1 MLSLAPLHNIRPKYL
16 ALFHYS
22 ARLKHLFWTLV
33 EFKFLKKMKLLYC
46 SSWQFQCLL
55 EFQGAI
61 QMTKKLRFDEVKV
74 TARDYRGRNFIQ
86 FTFALRLFIFI
97 ALLFFLLSF
106 NAYFTQFLLTF
117 NRNSVASTHCSLT
130 CKNMSRYWKIELEK
144 SLFISRRFA

>member
-1 MLSLAPLHNIRPKYL
+1 
-16 ALFHYS
+16 
-22 ARLKHLFWTLV
+22 
-33 EFKFLKKMKLLYC
+33 
-46 SSWQFQCLL
+46 
-55 EFQGAI
+55 
-61 QMTKKLRFDEVKV
+61 MTKKLRFDEVKV

-130 CKNMSRYWKIELEK
+130 CENMSRY
-144 SLFISRRFA
+144 

>member
-1 MLSLAPLHNIRPKYL
+1 MLSLAPLHNIRPKFL

-22 ARLKHLFWTLV
+22 TRLKHLFWTLV
-33 EFKFLKKMKLLYC
+33 EFKVLKKMKLLYG

-130 CKNMSRYWKIELEK
+130 CKNMSRY
-144 SLFISRRFA
+144 